1 MHNEP
6 EPRLPM
12 KRIIVCALLALASG
26 CAFLPTGSGD
36 RTVAP
41 NQEFTLDEGR
51 IAVVAGP
58 ALAVEFVEV
67 TEDTRCPIEALCV
80 SAGSATV
87 RVRVSRDGFDPAVLD
102 LRTDDPSASTAEY
115 GSYAVLLLGLDPAPS
130 VSVEDPDYRA
140 TLRVYA
146 VHTDG

>member
-1 MHNEP
+1 MNNEP
-6 EPRLPM
+6 EPHQPM
-12 KRIIVCALLALASG
+12 KRIIVCALLALAPG

-36 RTVAP
+36 RIVAP
-41 NQEFTLDEGR
+41 NQEFTLAEGR
-51 IAVVAGP
+51 MAVVAGP

-80 SAGSATV
+80 AAGNATV

-102 LRTDDPSASTAEY
+102 LRTDDPSASTDTY
-115 GSYAVLLLGLDPAPS
+115 GNYAVQLLGVDPAPS

-146 VHTDG
+146 VHTNG